1 MSPARAALPLAAL
14 LLTPAL
20 GGCALGA
27 YINPE
32 TPLERAV
39 NGTYEGVGNGITG
52 RVPYRLVLNVQ
63 ERAGRASG
71 VLTNLESKKAYAA
84 TGSFRPAEGG
94 GAIDLT
100 MYEGG
105 DKYRAALHGELR
117 GGTIAGQLKTVL
129 LGRELFPYNVTLNKV
144 TATP

>member
-1 MSPARAALPLAAL
+1 MRSARAVLSLAAL
-14 LLTPAL
+14 LLAPVL
-20 GGCALGA
+20 GGCAFGA
-27 YINPE
+27 YISPE
-32 TPLERAV
+32 TPLERTV

-52 RVPYRLVLNVQ
+52 RVPYRLVLTVQ

-94 GAIDLT
+94 GALDLT

-105 DKYRAALHGELR
+105 DKYRAALHGDLR
-117 GGTIAGQLKTVL
+117 AGAITGQIKTVL
-129 LGRELFPYNVTLNKV
+129 LGKELFPYNVTLNKV